1 LLDAGHRVLS
11 VEADHVA
18 AGEAE
23 RTRRRW
29 QVENRWRIVRSA
41 MLPWLLGDPGAF
53 QVAVV
58 DPPRAGLGT
67 KVARRLAERTRSRL
81 LYVSCEP
88 ATLAR
93 DLGLLAQ
100 AGFSIVSAR
109 LFDLFLF
116 THRIEAVVSLD
127 TGGAL

>member
-1 LLDAGHRVLS
+1 
-11 VEADHVA
+11 
-18 AGEAE
+18 
-23 RTRRRW
+23 
-29 QVENRWRIVRSA
+29 